1 MIRLQPRSTRTDP
14 LLPYTT
20 LFRSPLARLS
30 YDILGTIAVGEFEVS
45 VSVLRPGRTIELVE
59 AVLSADGRAVVTLRA
74 WLMQSTD
81 TGALAGSDL
90 PRLPSPDA
98 MEPWDP
104 TTVWPGGFIESAQV
118 RRSPTAPGRA
128 QFWVRTAMPLL
139 EDRKSTRL

>member
-81 TGALAGSDL
+81 TGALA
-90 PRLPSPDA
+90 
-98 MEPWDP
+98 
-104 TTVWPGGFIESAQV
+104 
-118 RRSPTAPGRA
+118 RSEEHTSELQSLMRISYAL
-128 QFWVRTAMPLL
+128 FCLNNINLT
-139 EDRKSTRL
+139 ST

>member
-81 TGALAGSDL
+81 TGALAATNWPRPPPRTRRKRGARTPAGRGGSSG
-90 PRLPSPDA
+90 RHRDA
-98 MEPWDP
+98 
-104 TTVWPGGFIESAQV
+104 
-118 RRSPTAPGRA
+118 GRTRPPHRQA
-128 QFWVRTAMPLL
+128 
-139 EDRKSTRL
+139 TRLTPVPNAPYVASLSL